1 MKDEIAAA
9 VVFLTQLVK
18 KNPHLTEVQVDQFQN
33 NLASVLLERFKNH
46 WYQTAPSKGQG
57 YRCIR
62 INDTEPVDPVL
73 ETAAKNSGMNYVDLG
88 LPNELTLWVDPSE
101 VSCRLGENHGCYT
114 VVAQFRDGSSEN
126 IARSPDI
133 DRLLAKHVEKK
144 QADHA
149 KFVLATTTRSNQKD
163 PALRASPPSYSYHTV
178 PQSFSSHTQGW
189 EAPIY
194 QAGDGYYPNNGW
206 ESWGSSHQPGSP
218 SSNSAKSRSPHMRP
232 HNRNLTP
239 NRLSNFSSHP
249 SEKFRWGK
257 SGNIAK
263 A

>member
-1 MKDEIAAA
+1 M
-9 VVFLTQLVK
+9 
-18 KNPHLTEVQVDQFQN
+18 
-33 NLASVLLERFKNH
+33 
-46 WYQTAPSKGQG
+46 
-57 YRCIR
+57 
-62 INDTEPVDPVL
+62 
-73 ETAAKNSGMNYVDLG
+73 
-88 LPNELTLWVDPSE
+88 
-101 VSCRLGENHGCYT
+101 
-114 VVAQFRDGSSEN
+114 VAQFRDGSSEN

-149 KFVLATTTRSNQKD
+149 KFILATTTRSNQKD
-163 PALRASPPSYSYHTV
+163 PALRASPPSYNYSTT

-194 QAGDGYYPNNGW
+194 QAADGYYPNNGW
-206 ESWGSSHQPGSP
+206 ESWGSQQPASP
-218 SSNSAKSRSPHMRP
+218 NNNLAKSRSPHMRP
-232 HNRNLTP
+232 HNRNLPP